1 MLVRG
6 VRRHGGRGYTQPPRV
21 GQKRPAH
28 EFLKDAKLPRP
39 ILILLILLVVI
50 VGAMF
55 ALAALDRP
63 VPVTHIEQPVTANAA
78 TH

>member
-1 MLVRG
+1 MAAG
-6 VRRHGGRGYTQPPRV
+6 AIHRRLRSGKSAAAY
-21 GQKRPAH
+21 

-39 ILILLILLVVI
+39 ILILLIILVVI
-50 VGAMF
+50 VGAML

>member
-1 MLVRG
+1 MAAG
-6 VRRHGGRGYTQPPRV
+6 AIHRRLGSGKSATAY
-21 GQKRPAH
+21 

-39 ILILLILLVVI
+39 ILILLIILVVI

-55 ALAALDRP
+55 VLAALDRP
-63 VPVTHIEQPVTANAA
+63 VAVEHIETPVTANAA

>member
-1 MLVRG
+1 MAAGAIHSR
-6 VRRHGGRGYTQPPRV
+6 PRS
-21 GQKRPAH
+21 GKSAAEH

-39 ILILLILLVVI
+39 ILILILLLVVI

-55 ALAALDRP
+55 VLAALDRP
-63 VPVTHIEQPVTANAA
+63 VPLGHIETPVTANAA

>member
-1 MLVRG
+1 
-6 VRRHGGRGYTQPPRV
+6 
-21 GQKRPAH
+21 
-28 EFLKDAKLPRP
+28 LKDAKLPRP

-55 ALAALDRP
+55 VLAALDRP

>member
-1 MLVRG
+1 MAG
-6 VRRHGGRGYTQPPRV
+6 GAIHGRLRSGKSATAY
-21 GQKRPAH
+21 

-39 ILILLILLVVI
+39 ILILLVLLVVI
-50 VGAMF
+50 VGAML

-63 VPVTHIEQPVTANAA
+63 QPLTHIEQPVTANAA

>member
-1 MLVRG
+1 MAAG
-6 VRRHGGRGYTQPPRV
+6 AIHRRPGSGKSARAY
-21 GQKRPAH
+21 

-39 ILILLILLVVI
+39 ILILLVVLVVI

>member
-1 MLVRG
+1 MATG
-6 VRRHGGRGYTQPPRV
+6 AIHRRPRS
-21 GQKRPAH
+21 GKSAPAY

-55 ALAALDRP
+55 VLAALDRP
-63 VPVTHIEQPVTANAA
+63 VAVEHIETPVTTNAS

>member
-1 MLVRG
+1 MLMRG
-6 VRRHGGRGYTQPPRV
+6 GGHGGGAIHRRLRSG
-21 GQKRPAH
+21 KSAAAH

-39 ILILLILLVVI
+39 ILILLIILVVI
-50 VGAMF
+50 VGAML

-63 VPVTHIEQPVTANAA
+63 VPVTHVEQPVTANAA

>member
-1 MLVRG
+1 MR
-6 VRRHGGRGYTQPPRV
+6 GGRGHGSGAIHSRPLSGKSPPTN
-21 GQKRPAH
+21 
-28 EFLKDAKLPRP
+28 ELLKDAKLPRP

-55 ALAALDRP
+55 VLAALDRP
-63 VPVTHIEQPVTANAA
+63 VAVEHIETPVTTNAS

>member
-1 MLVRG
+1 MAAG
-6 VRRHGGRGYTQPPRV
+6 AIHS
-21 GQKRPAH
+21 RPGSGKSAAAH

-39 ILILLILLVVI
+39 ILILVILLVVI
-50 VGAMF
+50 VGALI

-63 VPVTHIEQPVTANAA
+63 VPLTHIEQPVTANAA

>member
-1 MLVRG
+1 MLMQG
-6 VRRHGGRGYTQPPRV
+6 SGHGGKGYTQPPPV
-21 GQKRPAH
+21 GQKPAAH

-39 ILILLILLVVI
+39 ILILLIVLVVI
-50 VGAMF
+50 VGAML

-63 VPVTHIEQPVTANAA
+63 VPVTHVEQPVTANAA